1 MPAGYYDDVTTS
13 DIIGARGGGDALSN
27 VVKSI
32 LEQIMES
39 KELINDSNNPDQILS
54 DWGTDW
60 VTGTKENAET
70 PWWQGEGSSQ
80 ASDYQFGLGYL
91 SSSPHTNLQS
101 PESNYSFQPGGA
113 GYNLEN
119 LLMRLEGM
127 YGEEGTHAESMGGHE
142 HMKKFY
148 NMLTD
153 LDIGAKATGYHK
165 DVSDISAE
173 FGGQYSDLR
182 NKLTG
187 STGKKGR
194 YSSLTGGGKPKF
206 STDDYLS
213 QWYGTKEKE
222 QELYGTERK
231 NVLSDYNDEMM
242 KLLDTYS

>member
-1 MPAGYYDDVTTS
+1 MSAGYYDDLTTS

-32 LEQIMES
+32 LEQIMETKNLTSDS
-39 KELINDSNNPDQILS
+39 KNPDQLLS
-54 DWGTDW
+54 DWGVDW
-60 VTGTKENAET
+60 VTGK
-70 PWWQGEGSSQ
+70 P
-80 ASDYQFGLGYL
+80 ASDDYGIWGGVTLG
-91 SSSPHTNLQS
+91 SRGT
-101 PESNYSFQPGGA
+101 GIGA
-113 GYNLEN
+113 SEHSDYNLEN
-119 LLMRLEGM
+119 LLARLKEM
-127 YGEEGTHAESMGGHE
+127 YGEEGTLAESTTGYE

-153 LDIGAKATGYHK
+153 LDIGTRATGYHK

-187 STGKKGR
+187 SVGKKGR
-194 YSSLTGGGKPKF
+194 YSSLTGKGKPKF
-206 STDDYLS
+206 TTDDYLS

-222 QELYGTERK
+222 QELYGTERE
-231 NVLSDYNDEMM
+231 NVLSDYNDEML